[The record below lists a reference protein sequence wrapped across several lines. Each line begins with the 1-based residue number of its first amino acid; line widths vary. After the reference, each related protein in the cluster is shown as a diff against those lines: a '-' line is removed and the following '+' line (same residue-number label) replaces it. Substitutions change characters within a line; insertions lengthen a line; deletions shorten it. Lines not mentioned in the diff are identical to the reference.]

1 MLALLSDLFSLVSQF
16 LPTVPSYLL
25 SSPIQVYDS
34 DYLNCQPALVS
45 TLSLSRLQR
54 QRDCWVKRT
63 VWRLLTVRQRM
74 GCGFRRGKLIH
85 PLADANDGENT
96 TDGMRRSF
104 DLSFPPQK
112 TSSPVCWDCSRRG
125 LLVFSLLHCPMFYFM
140 VKKMCTPAHMHV
152 CSKSEL
158 ITIWSLFQPVWIC
171 SESTIDLSWWYF
183 GFWHTY
189 CIFMTVV
196 DLCGEE
202 AACCFIDLV
211 SHAVSILS
219 ALKTTEKSCFWS
231 SSSPNP
237 FFFFLFVTAPGDCKE
252 ETGQCTIAP

>member
-140 VKKMCTPAHMHV
+140 VKKMCTHARVLKVRTHHYMIIISTSLNLLWKYDWFVLVIFWFLAHLLHFHDSCWFV
-152 CSKSEL
+152 WRGS
-158 ITIWSLFQPVWIC
+158 SLLLYW
-171 SESTIDLSWWYF
+171 F
-183 GFWHTY
+183 G
-189 CIFMTVV
+189 I
-196 DLCGEE
+196 
-202 AACCFIDLV
+202 ACCFH
-211 SHAVSILS
+211 S
-219 ALKTTEKSCFWS
+219 
-231 SSSPNP
+231 
-237 FFFFLFVTAPGDCKE
+237 
-252 ETGQCTIAP
+252 